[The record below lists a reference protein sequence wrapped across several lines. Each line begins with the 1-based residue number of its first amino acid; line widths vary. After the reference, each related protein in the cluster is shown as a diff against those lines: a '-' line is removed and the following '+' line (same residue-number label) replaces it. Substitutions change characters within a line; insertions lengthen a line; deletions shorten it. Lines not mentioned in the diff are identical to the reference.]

1 MKTNRLN
8 EWFQIAAAIG
18 VIVGLVLVAYE
29 LRISNRLG
37 YEQAEAASIDNFRF
51 ISEIT
56 LSANAAELF
65 VRAYEGDQLT
75 RVEAVKFNEL
85 MNSYLG
91 ALYYE
96 WVVTNTGTLEYPGGF
111 GAFYQ
116 RTIQYYF
123 GSDAGRRQ
131 WDIERVAWI
140 PAFASE
146 IDKALAAP
154 NQRGEGG
161 VIGEIDYVRGV
172 ADQF

>member
-18 VIVGLVLVAYE
+18 VIAGLVLVAYE

-37 YEQAEAASIDNFRF
+37 YEQAEAASIDNFRL
-51 ISEIT
+51 ITELT
-56 LSANAAELF
+56 LSTDAAELF

-85 MNSYLG
+85 LNAYLG

-96 WVVTNTGTLEYPGGF
+96 WVITETGTLAYSGGF

-116 RTIQYYF
+116 RTIQYYL
-123 GSDAGRRQ
+123 GSEAAHRQ
-131 WDIERVAWI
+131 WDVDRVSCD
-140 PAFASE
+140 PAFAIE
-146 IDKALAAP
+146 IDNALAAT
-154 NQRGEGG
+154 NQRGERDI
-161 VIGEIDYVRGV
+161 IGEIDYVRGV
-172 ADQF
+172 TDQF

>member
-1 MKTNRLN
+1 MKTSRLN
-8 EWFQIAAAIG
+8 EWFQIAAAVG
-18 VIVGLVLVAYE
+18 VIAGLVLVAYE

-56 LSANAAELF
+56 LSTDGAELF

-75 RVEAVKFNEL
+75 RVDVVKFNEL
-85 MNSYLG
+85 INSYLG

-96 WVVTNTGTLEYPGGF
+96 WVITGTGTLEYAGGF
-111 GAFYQ
+111 ASFYQ
-116 RTIQYYF
+116 NSIHYYL
-123 GSDAGRRQ
+123 GSEAARRQ
-131 WDIERVAWI
+131 WDVDRPTWS

-146 IDKALAAP
+146 IDKALATT
-154 NQRGEGG
+154 NKRGKRD
-161 VIGEIDYVRGV
+161 VIAELDYVRGV